1 MPRLQPG
8 QIPFSEM
15 DARQSARWCK
25 EQILA
30 ADDGSV
36 GTPELQDG
44 AVTLAKFQQ
53 MTANRLLGRLSTDG
67 TLEQLTATQVA
78 SLLQAV
84 AWAFSSTVT
93 FSGNVGFFGHAA
105 VAQQSSP
112 VTVTNSTVS
121 GTGDDAT
128 INSNFSALA
137 NSVNTIRTA
146 LLNLGLTG

>member
-53 MTANRLLGRLSTDG
+53 VTANRLLGRLSTDG

-84 AWAFSSTVT
+84 AWAFSTTVT
-93 FSGNVGFFGHAA
+93 FTGNVGFFGHSA
-105 VAQQSSP
+105 VAQQSSSVA
-112 VTVTNSTVS
+112 VTPTTIS
-121 GTGDDAT
+121 GTGDDSN
-128 INSNFSALA
+128 INANFVALA
-137 NSVNTIRTA
+137 NAVNTLRTA